1 MYSNQL
7 LPKGDY
13 YAYERKEFSPSELH
27 KAGPWDFL
35 LSAYDDTDR
44 VQQPF
49 HNISATHKQWLI
61 HEEYRLPK
69 RDHPAGAIELSAS
82 FDPPAISNFVRTW
95 ADKFK
100 DAKVC
105 VDSTGFIRPH
115 LLVLLGALRDIGVLE
130 FDVLYSDPVR
140 YVDDENTEFTIGPV
154 VRVEQIPGYE
164 GVHRASG
171 SGEDL
176 LVIGAGYNY
185 RQITSVCEEK
195 RNSQKYILTGLPSL
209 QPHMYQESVL
219 RIHQAAESIGYLTEQ
234 QRLYASANNPFTVA
248 QALQDLFQEKK
259 PVNLYLCP
267 VGPKPH
273 VLGFAIFYLRELKN
287 AAASVI
293 YPFPEGY
300 SRQTSQGL
308 RRTWQYRVEL

>member
-1 MYSNQL
+1 MLMRERGIVL
-7 LPKGDY
+7 LSSIQQ
-13 YAYERKEFSPSELH
+13 A
-27 KAGPWDFL
+27 PWDYF
-35 LSAYDDTDR
+35 LSAFDDTDR

-49 HNISATHKQWLI
+49 QHISATRKQWLI

-69 RDHPAGAIELSAS
+69 EEYPAGAIELSAS
-82 FDPPAISNFVRTW
+82 FDPPDISDFVRSQ
-95 ADKFK
+95 ANRLR

-115 LLVLLGALRDIGVLE
+115 LLVLLRVLRDIGVLE

-140 YVDDENTEFTIGPV
+140 YIDDENTEFTIGPV

-176 LVIGAGYNY
+176 LLIGAGYNY
-185 RQITSVCEEK
+185 RQIMSVCEEK
-195 RNSQKYILTGLPSL
+195 RNSQKFILTGLPSL

-219 RIHQAAESIGYLTEQ
+219 RIHQAAESIGHRTEE
-234 QRLYASANNPFTVA
+234 RTLYASANHPFTVA
-248 QALQDLFQEKK
+248 QALQDLLREEQ
-259 PVNLYLCP
+259 PANLYLCP

-273 VLGFAIFYLRELKN
+273 VLGFAIFYLRELEN
-287 AAASVI
+287 SAASMI

-300 SRQTSQGL
+300 PRLTSQGL